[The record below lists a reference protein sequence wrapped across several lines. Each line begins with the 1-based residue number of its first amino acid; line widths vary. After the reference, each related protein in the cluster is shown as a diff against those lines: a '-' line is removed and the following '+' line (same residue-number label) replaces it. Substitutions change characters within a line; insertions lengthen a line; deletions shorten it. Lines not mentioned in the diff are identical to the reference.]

1 MRVKREAYNL
11 LLVTLEC
18 VVALTCICVPN
29 LGLVVEGSCHDFV
42 AKWIVESHSVNDIGV
57 LIER

>member
-18 VVALTCICVPN
+18 VVALACICVPN
-29 LGLVVEGSCHDFV
+29 LGFVIEGSCHDFV
-42 AKWIVESHSVNDIGV
+42 AKWIVECHSVDDIV
-57 LIER
+57 VFLKR